1 MIRIYDTLNLKYLKT
16 VYADEATFI
25 KESWYKQK
33 EKNLLLHTLSNNKPV
48 HELPEIYGL
57 ILIDDNI

>member
-25 KESWYKQK
+25 KESYFKQK
-33 EKNLLLHTLSNNKPV
+33 EKNLLLHTLSNKEPV
-48 HELPEIYGL
+48 NELPEIYGL
-57 ILIDDNI
+57 ILTQE